1 MSIHFQ
7 AENNH
12 FRCFKTQNSSIQKL
26 INSTTYSIMKVF
38 KYSIM
43 AIAVAFG
50 LTACTDLDEKV
61 YDRIDASVYYQNEAS
76 VKGAVA
82 AIYNQT
88 SSTLAGENFFHL
100 SEYPADQLTWRV
112 WNGGLWGWDEAMK
125 TVLSWQNWTS
135 ESTII
140 RNAWSGA
147 WTAVGLANLLLNDLE
162 KLNAGSLGMSDQQ
175 LKQYIAEVRTIR
187 AWNYYCIF
195 EIWGGALPLNTS
207 ASSEVPGTADPDW
220 NTSCKKIYHFIA
232 TELDESNSALGID
245 QNNQLKNRANQAMNR
260 LLKARLLLNAE
271 VFIGENHYDECEAL
285 SKQIINGDFGK
296 YALAENYRDIY
307 SINNTSCPEVIF
319 ALAAEDG
326 QGAANAISNVR
337 TMVGMWYGYADYFGQ
352 SYDGIGAW
360 NCVCLVP
367 SFDNSGTVLPTGGTT
382 GANCFLDAPY
392 NDKLGA
398 PYERFDDRDI
408 RKQNYVYDTATM
420 THGPGM
426 FLKGTVRANFGT
438 GEILKADADRDGQD
452 LVYVDQLGTFLNQ
465 GRQLET
471 VMNPR
476 WGETNSG
483 VRLVKYPLYPDDG
496 QNGFKSIDDVQFRL
510 AEAYYNVA
518 ECEMRK
524 GNGGEAKKYVDAVR
538 QRYYTS
544 ANRSAAL
551 SEPGPGF
558 SNFDMDWML
567 SEWGKEYLGEGNR
580 RRTDLRRF
588 NKFTQGTW
596 WFWGRA
602 TEDGVELPAKRNTKY
617 EWYPLPQSALSVNP
631 GLIQNPSY

>member
-1 MSIHFQ
+1 M
-7 AENNH
+7 
-12 FRCFKTQNSSIQKL
+12 KTI
-26 INSTTYSIMKVF
+26 
-38 KYSIM
+38 KYSII
-43 AIAVAFG
+43 AIALG
-50 LTACTDLDEKV
+50 LGLSACTDLDEKV
-61 YDRIDASVYYQNEAS
+61 YDRIDAGVYYQNESS

-82 AIYNQT
+82 AIYGQT
-88 SSTLAGENFFHL
+88 SQTLAGENFFHL
-100 SEYPADQLTWRV
+100 SEYPSDQITWRV

-125 TVLSWQNWTS
+125 TVLSWHNWTS

-140 RNAWSGA
+140 NNAWNGA
-147 WTAVGLANLLLNDLE
+147 WTAIGLANLLLSDLE
-162 KLNAGSLGMSDQQ
+162 GLSAENLGMSEAQ
-175 LKQYIAEVRTIR
+175 LAQYVAEVRTIR

-195 EIWGGALPLNTS
+195 ELWGGALPLNTS

-220 NTSCKKIYHFIA
+220 NTSCKKIYDFIA
-232 TELDESNSALGID
+232 TELDETVNALAKD
-245 QNNQLKNRANQAMNR
+245 DANHTMVNRANQAMNR

-271 VFIGENHYDECEAL
+271 VFIGEAHFDECEAL
-285 SKQIINGDFGK
+285 SKEIINGTYGS
-296 YALAENYRDIY
+296 YAIDSNYRNLY
-307 SINNTSCPEVIF
+307 SIDNVKSPEVIF

-367 SFDNSGTVLPTGGTT
+367 SFDNAGTVQPTGGTV
-382 GANCFLDAPY
+382 GAKCFLDY
-392 NDKLGA
+392 GDKLGA

-408 RKQNYVYDTATM
+408 RKQNYTYDAATK

-426 FLKGTVRANFGT
+426 FLKGVMRANFGT
-438 GEILKADADRDGQD
+438 GDVLKADADRDGQD

-465 GRQLET
+465 GRELET
-471 VMNPR
+471 VMSPR

-483 VRLVKYPLYPDDG
+483 VRLVKYPLYPNDEQG
-496 QNGFKSIDDVQFRL
+496 GFKSIDDVQFRL

-524 GNGGEAKKYVDAVR
+524 GNSNEAKNYVDAVR
-538 QRYYTS
+538 QRYYKDFDRAS
-544 ANRSAAL
+544 AL
-551 SEPGPGF
+551 SVPGPGF
-558 SNFDMDWML
+558 TQFDMDWML

-588 NKFTQGTW
+588 DKFTQGQW

-602 TEDGVELPAKRNTKY
+602 TEDGISLPAQRDRKY
-617 EWYPLPQSALSVNP
+617 EWYPLPLTAISVNP
-631 GLIQNPSY
+631 GLIQNPNY